1 MNTEKVKRHLQCCH
15 SFPEAEMK
23 VCQFS
28 REGVQG
34 GWSPAES
41 RGRSGAGKGS
51 PREPGI
57 LLSDGIH
64 FPSRKVHLDVSVGG
78 GGGLY
83 LVPCCERDPGAQREG
98 GWMRVGAQKEE
109 I

>member
-1 MNTEKVKRHLQCCH
+1 
-15 SFPEAEMK
+15 MK

-34 GWSPAES
+34 GWIPAES
-41 RGRSGAGKGS
+41 RGRSGAGKGA
-51 PREPGI
+51 RG
-57 LLSDGIH
+57 
-64 FPSRKVHLDVSVGG
+64 SRRYYYQTEFISRPTKFTWMSLWG

-83 LVPCCERDPGAQREG
+83 LVPCCERDPGAQQEG
-98 GWMRVGAQKEE
+98 GWMRVGAPKEE